1 VRKPFEEEG
10 VIIESKV
17 EEGIPRFDK
26 TFETWESG
34 ELEAMWRE

>member
-1 VRKPFEEEG
+1 MRKPFEGEG

-17 EEGIPRFDK
+17 EVGIPRFDT

-34 ELEAMWRE
+34 ELEAI